1 MDLSRRATL
10 TGGGALALGALAG
23 CMNEPSGNGTDSD
36 GTETEAE
43 HSGYAAF
50 FTLWD
55 WAEHVAGDHM
65 TFTNPVAT
73 GEMGHG
79 WEPPVDIQRDIADTD
94 AFIYLDTA
102 EFAWAQDIAAGL
114 EADYDDIS
122 VIDVMDGL
130 ESSLLPIDRDAATDR
145 TPETDHEYDP
155 DSMTVGGFEVY
166 NRQSGEEIAYWHTDH
181 WHGGLPEVPVEGYA
195 AVEGVFEDDEGRV
208 LPLGDDSPFEFD
220 ARVLEGADDDVLEI
234 ESQGDHIEFHGLE
247 AGRTRIAFELVA
259 DGEVI
264 WDTSEDSMTA
274 DVVDELD
281 ESDVPEFYDPHVWI
295 DPVLAQDVVETIA
308 DGLAEID
315 PDNADAYADNA
326 AAYIERLE
334 DVDRQFEELAAEAE
348 RDVAVL
354 AGHDAFQYL
363 EHRYDFEIHTPVGIS
378 PDAAESQ
385 SDIAEAIDIVE
396 EHDIETVLY
405 DPFETPNPDEDV
417 PQMVEVL
424 LENTG
429 AENYEPLTPAEGTTA
444 EWTEQEWGWV
454 EQMEAIN
461 IPSLRAALGAE

>member
-247 AGRTRIAFELVA
+247 
-259 DGEVI
+259 
-264 WDTSEDSMTA
+264 
-274 DVVDELD
+274 
-281 ESDVPEFYDPHVWI
+281 
-295 DPVLAQDVVETIA
+295 
-308 DGLAEID
+308 
-315 PDNADAYADNA
+315 
-326 AAYIERLE
+326 
-334 DVDRQFEELAAEAE
+334 
-348 RDVAVL
+348 L
-354 AGHDAFQYL
+354 AGL
-363 EHRYDFEIHTPVGIS
+363 ES
-378 PDAAESQ
+378 PSN
-385 SDIAEAIDIVE
+385 SS
-396 EHDIETVLY
+396 
-405 DPFETPNPDEDV
+405 P
-417 PQMVEVL
+417 
-424 LENTG
+424 
-429 AENYEPLTPAEGTTA
+429 TA
-444 EWTEQEWGWV
+444 
-454 EQMEAIN
+454 
-461 IPSLRAALGAE
+461 R